1 MLSFRVILAQH
12 SRRSTSLAHTL
23 APLLHFSDRDENLV
37 TETPF
42 SRPLFSSTSA
52 LFHFPY
58 PASPAFATHTK
69 TAGCVP
75 TIPILER
82 VHPERSRRVARRN
95 AQVLSFHILAHSFAR
110 TKTSTL
116 LFSNTSTLFS
126 ATGAPQLFWNQYLP
140 HSFYRDGGYPL
151 PFQKSQIPSGPATQ
165 RQNVRRSAAEQ
176 TIKAGRNP
184 FTQVGDP
191 EGGDDSGEYIH
202 GVMRAQDQD
211 GGHLEKD
218 EQNGSGREPLSV
230 QAGQLNRP
238 ESRDGDMIGHKQRR
252 EPWIVPN
259 HVGWRRQRADGLHQL
274 AQGHQQGQSEER
286 ANTSAEKPASQQ
298 KKSQRVNQT
307 GAYDQKRVS
316 SSGISRKIRI
326 EPRSQVVRS

>member
-95 AQVLSFHILAHSFAR
+95 AQVLCFQI
-110 TKTSTL
+110 
-116 LFSNTSTLFS
+116 
-126 ATGAPQLFWNQYLP
+126 LP
-140 HSFYRDGGYPL
+140 HSFPQRAPRNSFGISTFRTLSIATGGTPCLFKNRRSRVARPL
-151 PFQKSQIPSGPATQ
+151 NDKMFGVQPRSRRSRRGEIRSLRSATQ
-165 RQNVRRSAAEQ
+165 RAA
-176 TIKAGRNP
+176 TIP
-184 FTQVGDP
+184 V
-191 EGGDDSGEYIH
+191 
-202 GVMRAQDQD
+202 
-211 GGHLEKD
+211 
-218 EQNGSGREPLSV
+218 
-230 QAGQLNRP
+230 
-238 ESRDGDMIGHKQRR
+238 
-252 EPWIVPN
+252 
-259 HVGWRRQRADGLHQL
+259 
-274 AQGHQQGQSEER
+274 
-286 ANTSAEKPASQQ
+286 NTSM
-298 KKSQRVNQT
+298 V
-307 GAYDQKRVS
+307 
-316 SSGISRKIRI
+316 
-326 EPRSQVVRS
+326 